1 MYVLGYSGVVSQWLA
16 SLKESLYLQ
25 IIINKYI
32 IFNILADSKSST
44 LSTGS
49 LFSVPEPG
57 GNVRSGRALNFKL
70 LSSCLYATKVT
81 EPLRPDKYDL

>member
-32 IFNILADSKSST
+32 IFNILADSKS